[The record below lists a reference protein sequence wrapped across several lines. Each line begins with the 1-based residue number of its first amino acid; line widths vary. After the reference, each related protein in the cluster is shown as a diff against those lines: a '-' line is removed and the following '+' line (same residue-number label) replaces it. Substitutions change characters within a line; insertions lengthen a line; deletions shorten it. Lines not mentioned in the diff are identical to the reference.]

1 MYKVIHGICRYIL
14 VSHGTSPYN
23 TVIAVLVGILKI
35 QKISITL
42 WFQTQYLSHSNQHTQ
57 PLSYERCFLGLN
69 IESRRYMYC
78 FFAHNTLF
86 HLVAGVERP
95 APAPPRHPLRP

>member
-1 MYKVIHGICRYIL
+1 MVYVGTYWYSMIHHRI
-14 VSHGTSPYN
+14 TQF
-23 TVIAVLVGILKI
+23 IAVLVDILKI
-35 QKISITL
+35 QKINITCGIR
-42 WFQTQYLSHSNQHTQ
+42 TRYHSHSNQHTQ
-57 PLSYERCFLGLN
+57 QLSYERYFLGL
-69 IESRRYMYC
+69 IFESRRYMYC

>member
-1 MYKVIHGICRYIL
+1 MLYMVYVGTYWYSIL
-14 VSHGTSPYN
+14 HHCITQFI
-23 TVIAVLVGILKI
+23 TVLVGILKI

-42 WFQTQYLSHSNQHTQ
+42 GFRTQDLSHTYQHTQ
-57 PLSYERCFLGLN
+57 PLCYEHYFLGLN